1 MMTFKDVTNYEHLV
15 SPKQPKYRRG
25 FHPNSR
31 KNLLGPRWQKGQ
43 SGNPNGYSLTAALK
57 DALRK
62 PLKKSESGR
71 SAADELIYSTIEGAI
86 NLEPAPFHEVWD
98 RVEGK
103 VPDKGPPAQP
113 GNQTLNIIMLDGSKN
128 LSTILEQVREKTKRL
143 EMGDS

>member
-1 MMTFKDVTNYEHLV
+1 MVNSRE
-15 SPKQPKYRRG
+15 QPKYKRG
-25 FHPNSR
+25 MHPNSR

-43 SGNPNGYSLTAALK
+43 SGNHNGYSLTAALK

-62 PLKKSESGR
+62 PLKKSESGS

-103 VPDKGPPAQP
+103 VPG
-113 GNQTLNIIMLDGSKN
+113 DGVPVNFNEIK
-128 LSTILEQVREKTKRL
+128 ILVVYEERKKL
-143 EMGDS
+143 PMGEG